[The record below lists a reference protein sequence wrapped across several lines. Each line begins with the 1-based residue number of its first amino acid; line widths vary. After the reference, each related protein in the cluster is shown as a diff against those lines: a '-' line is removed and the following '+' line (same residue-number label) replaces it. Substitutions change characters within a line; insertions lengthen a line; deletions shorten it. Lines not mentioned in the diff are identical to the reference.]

1 MALSFEWDH
10 RKAKHNLK
18 QHGIS
23 FEEARTVFADRLSS
37 TSEDRSHSR
46 PGEIRSRIIGQSEGR
61 RTLVVI
67 HIDQGDTIRII
78 SAREATASER
88 ELYEEG

>member
-1 MALSFEWDH
+1 M
-10 RKAKHNLK
+10 
-18 QHGIS
+18 
-23 FEEARTVFADRLSS
+23 FADPLSS
-37 TSEDRSHSR
+37 TAEDRSHTGQ
-46 PGEIRSRIIGQSEGR
+46 GEIRSRIIGQSERR

-78 SAREATASER
+78 SARDATATER